1 MLLLSRYFDFLN
13 RFEAP
18 QTLKEML
25 NDDRYNEALEA
36 MMPDVVAKANSVIAN
51 VKSKAAASGE
61 IMDAATEKQLRPQ
74 ILLEAFGKYSSEG
87 AAREWSTVVDI
98 LIIPPSF
105 QSVSLFLSRSPLSKT
120 PKQIFFNPLNIF

>member
-87 AAREWSTVVDI
+87 ASIANGA
-98 LIIPPSF
+98 P
-105 QSVSLFLSRSPLSKT
+105 
-120 PKQIFFNPLNIF
+120 

>member
-1 MLLLSRYFDFLN
+1 
-13 RFEAP
+13 
-18 QTLKEML
+18 ML

-74 ILLEAFGKYSSEG
+74 ILLEAFGKYSKRRSEH
-87 AAREWSTVVDI
+87 REWSTVVDI

-105 QSVSLFLSRSPLSKT
+105 QSVSLFLSRSPL
-120 PKQIFFNPLNIF
+120 F

>member
-1 MLLLSRYFDFLN
+1 
-13 RFEAP
+13 
-18 QTLKEML
+18 ML

-87 AAREWSTVVDI
+87 ASIANGA
-98 LIIPPSF
+98 P
-105 QSVSLFLSRSPLSKT
+105 
-120 PKQIFFNPLNIF
+120 